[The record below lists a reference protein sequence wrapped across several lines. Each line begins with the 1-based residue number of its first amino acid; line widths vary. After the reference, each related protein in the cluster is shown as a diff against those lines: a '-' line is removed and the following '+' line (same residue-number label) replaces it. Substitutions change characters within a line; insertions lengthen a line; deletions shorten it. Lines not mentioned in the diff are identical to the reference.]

1 MSKTDGLEGSRV
13 MPHEPLPKLLSQLD
27 LFAGLPDNVIADLI
41 AVGVRFDE
49 PPGATLIAQGS
60 TSAGLHVVIEGT
72 AEFEVN
78 GVRRGEVGPGKYFGE
93 ISVLDGK
100 GRSATVLAGKDG
112 LKTFAV
118 SPMNL
123 SALIDKYP
131 SLAKSLMA
139 MLCARIRSLE
149 ATDQE

>member
-1 MSKTDGLEGSRV
+1 
-13 MPHEPLPKLLSQLD
+13 MPHEPLHELLSQVD
-27 LFAGLPDNVIADLI
+27 LFAGLPDHVIAELI
-41 AVGVRFDE
+41 DVGVRFDE

-60 TSAGLHVVIEGT
+60 TSAGLHIVLEGT
-72 AEFEVN
+72 AVIEVN
-78 GVRRGEVGPGKYFGE
+78 GVSRGELGRGTYFGE

-123 SALIDKYP
+123 SGLIDKYP

-139 MLCARIRSLE
+139 VLCARIRSLE
-149 ATDQE
+149 ATDPV